1 MAHRSDRAVRDSWR
15 LAYDL
20 LGDNA
25 LFNRHSLAVLL
36 TCAGLMAGTTSIT
49 QAQDDAGGTPTASEL
64 YKQGISAFDAGERE
78 KARSLFRQVD
88 PMQLPADQRVKMYE
102 AMQQLDAANESQ
114 PVATTPSTPES
125 DATADADASAG
136 FPEDTPTTDAAA
148 GADTQQSME
157 TEVAD
162 SGVSA
167 SNAANE
173 SAAAKIN
180 INADDPMSDPMSDPS
195 DSMVVGVEP
204 ELDDAAGGVQPVVIN
219 PRSDLLESVR
229 VAQAQKLAIEARQAA
244 NAGNFTLAQER
255 YQQAMALDPEN
266 AKLDAE
272 AQAVAAKA
280 TQVQAPQGLLDQN
293 QNTRRVAVEKTL
305 AEYNQAMDKARTEVN
320 TGNYSAAQ
328 DAVANAKT
336 ILDRNQR
343 LLPNDEYLAKR
354 KAAESLASDIDQRRQ
369 VAEAQ
374 EAARIAI
381 ERDRDQARS
390 QAEAE
395 MRQQEEV
402 DELLTRA
409 RELQRDQRYDE
420 ALELVNQAL
429 FLDPTNI
436 AAQGMRDIIQDVRA
450 LVAQSNYI
458 RDRDVNIANQ
468 SAQNMEA
475 TIPYDEL
482 ITYPADWPQLTELRL
497 SSQDVTG
504 GESEANRRVSQKL
517 REPVP
522 VNFESNRLVNVIDYF
537 RNTTGVNFFVNWP
550 ALEAAGIEKDTP
562 VSLLLTNVP
571 ADEALRLVL
580 TQVSAL
586 NEFDPVTYSIIEGI
600 VTISTERDLN
610 KTSELRLYDIRDLLV
625 QIPSF
630 TDAPEFDLSEAL
642 SNTNSGGGGGG
653 GGGSGSGLFG
663 DTDEDEEQEFP
674 TREELVESIITL
686 MQDLIGRQE
695 DWAAYGGD
703 VSSVR
708 ELNGQL
714 IVQSTPQN
722 HREIIDLLAQIRE
735 TRATQISVES
745 RFLVIDE
752 SFLEE
757 VGVDLDFQIDNL
769 GAGFGPIKV
778 AQDSYSLARRGS
790 TAITPGRFQTS
801 DPFFDSNN
809 PIPGPGVFNPLG
821 EETGFLPRTGR
832 SLNLGLS
839 YIDDFQVNLLIQAT
853 QANQR
858 SITLTAPRVTF
869 FNGQRAYVTVV
880 EQVAFVS
887 DLEPIPDAI
896 GFDVTVSITQQGAV
910 LDVEGTISS
919 DRRYVTLTLRPSIA
933 DFRQFPFRTLPVTG
947 AIGGGDDAEPII
959 FGGEIELPELRLTS
973 VRATVSI
980 PDRGTLLLGGQR
992 IVGEV
997 EIEAGVPVLSKVP
1010 VVNRLFTNSSIVK
1023 DERTLLILVKPT
1035 IIIQTEEEENLFP
1048 GLLQNPE
1055 EYNVGQTF

>member
-1 MAHRSDRAVRDSWR
+1 MF
-15 LAYDL
+15 Y
-20 LGDNA
+20 
-25 LFNRHSLAVLL
+25 RHSLAVLL
-36 TCAGLMAGTTSIT
+36 TCVGLMAGTTSIA
-49 QAQDDAGGTPTASEL
+49 QAQDDAGGGATASEL
-64 YKQGISAFDAGERE
+64 YQQGLSAFEAGERE

-88 PMQLPADQRVKMYE
+88 PMQLPTDQRVKMYE
-102 AMQQLDAANESQ
+102 AMQQLDATDAA
-114 PVATTPSTPES
+114 PVTTATPATTES
-125 DATADADASAG
+125 DATADTAG
-136 FPEDTPTTDAAA
+136 SNGFQEEPAQDPTMA
-148 GADTQQSME
+148 

-162 SGVSA
+162 PGVSTVDPVEPA
-167 SNAANE
+167 GAQANIDPE
-173 SAAAKIN
+173 
-180 INADDPMSDPMSDPS
+180 DPMTDPMSDPV
-195 DSMVVGVEP
+195 DSNVVGVAP
-204 ELDDAAGGVQPVVIN
+204 ELDDAAGGVQPVITQ

-229 VAQAQKLAIEARQAA
+229 AAQAQKLSIEARQAA
-244 NAGNFTLAQER
+244 DDGNFTLAQER

-266 AKLDAE
+266 TDLAAE
-272 AQAVAAKA
+272 AQTVASKA
-280 TQVQAPQGLLDQN
+280 AQAQAPRSLLDQS
-293 QNTRRVAVEKTL
+293 QNTRRVAVERAI
-305 AEYNQAMDKARTEVN
+305 AEYNQAMDKARTESN
-320 TGNYSAAQ
+320 DGNFPAAQ

-343 LLPNDEYLAKR
+343 LLPNDEYLSKR
-354 KAAESLASDIDQRRQ
+354 KEAEALASDIDQRRE
-369 VAEAQ
+369 VARVEN
-374 EAARIAI
+374 ERRIN
-381 ERDRDQARS
+381 EQRDQEQARAK
-390 QAEAE
+390 AEAE

-409 RELQRDQRYDE
+409 RELQRDQRYDDS
-420 ALELVNQAL
+420 LELVNQAL
-429 FLDPTNI
+429 FLDPTNV
-436 AAQGMRDIIQDVRA
+436 AAQGMRDILLDVRA
-450 LVAQSNYI
+450 LVAQSNNI
-458 RDRDVNIANQ
+458 RERAVNIANQ

-475 TIPYDEL
+475 TIPYNDL

-504 GESEANRRVSQKL
+504 GESEANRRVQSKL

-550 ALEAAGIEKDTP
+550 AMEAAGYEQDTP
-562 VSLLLTNVP
+562 VTLLLTNVP

-580 TQVSAL
+580 SQISAF

-630 TDAPEFDLSEAL
+630 TDAPEFDLTEAL
-642 SNTNSGGGGGG
+642 SNTNSGGGGGSG
-653 GGGSGSGLFG
+653 GGGSSGGLFG
-663 DTDEDEEQEFP
+663 DDDEDEEQEFP
-674 TREELVESIITL
+674 TREELVESIINL
-686 MQDLIGRQE
+686 IQDLIGRQE

-703 VSSVR
+703 VSSVQ

-769 GAGFGPIKV
+769 GGGFGPIKV
-778 AQDSYSLARRGS
+778 AQDSYSIARRPS
-790 TAITPGRFQTS
+790 SPITPGRFQTS
-801 DPFFDSNN
+801 DPFFDNSN
-809 PIPGPGVFNPLG
+809 PIPGPGVFVP
-821 EETGFLPRTGR
+821 ERGFLPRTGR
-832 SLNLGLS
+832 SLDLGIS

-858 SITLTAPRVTF
+858 AITLTAPRVTF

-880 EQVAFVS
+880 EQVAFIS

-933 DFRQFPFRTLPVTG
+933 DFRQFPFRTVPVTG
-947 AIGGGDDAEPII
+947 AIPGTDDSDAIT
-959 FGGEIELPELRLTS
+959 FGSEIELPELRLTS

-997 EIEAGVPVLSKVP
+997 EVEAGVPVLSKVP
-1010 VVNRLFTNSSIVK
+1010 VVNRLFTNSSMVK